1 MPLRGALQAR
11 VMVRYAASFR
21 KLHFNVLIFLTVEGS
36 QVADHVRLT
45 TLPLQCAAYWVA
57 LKRKKE
63 KNRTTKILQQSRG
76 APVEDT
82 QKCRVRSEV
91 SGGR

>member
-57 LKRKKE
+57 LKRKRK
-63 KNRTTKILQQSRG
+63 KIEQLKFCSSHAERLLK
-76 APVEDT
+76 T
-82 QKCRVRSEV
+82 LK
-91 SGGR
+91 SGGFAQR